1 MQHVSVTAGSAPGTH
16 GDSWA
21 RKQGVCSE
29 GSSTGRLCHQH
40 KGRSPTC
47 SCRWRRIHTQSPLAT
62 CFPALGKHFSP
73 PGTVGSWRS
82 THTLVRSQ
90 GNRIL
95 TRQTPLPT
103 LRKPHPGCLCGPV
116 KVRGQRG
123 QSPPC
128 HSCDLHRGFLAGAQ
142 KGHVGDADEGPALAG
157 PEPDDGALL
166 GDLGRSIEVGKAH
179 AAQVGSKANE
189 DVPGE
194 GDRRVRARGRGL
206 GRTSAP
212 LPPGYPLS
220 QVQRLAGASSS

>member
-1 MQHVSVTAGSAPGTH
+1 M
-16 GDSWA
+16 
-21 RKQGVCSE
+21 E
-29 GSSTGRLCHQH
+29 
-40 KGRSPTC
+40 
-47 SCRWRRIHTQSPLAT
+47 
-62 CFPALGKHFSP
+62 
-73 PGTVGSWRS
+73 SWRS

-103 LRKPHPGCLCGPV
+103 LRKPHPGCLCGQV
-116 KVRGQRG
+116 VRGQRG

-194 GDRRVRARGRGL
+194 GDRRVRARGRGTGPDFCPAPSRL
-206 GRTSAP
+206 TPFPGAKAGR
-212 LPPGYPLS
+212 
-220 QVQRLAGASSS
+220 ASSS